1 MNLLRT
7 TLDNGLKILIRES
20 HTAPVVSFW
29 AWYRVGSRNEREGIT
44 GISHWVEHMLFKG
57 TERWPG
63 GSTDQ
68 AIARE
73 GGVFNGMTWYDF
85 TTYYETLP
93 AHKFSLA
100 LDIESDRMSNVMI
113 TEDEVESERTVI
125 ISERQGRENSPRFQ
139 LTEAVDAAAFQEH
152 PYGHETLGHLR
163 DLQAMT
169 RDDLYT
175 YYRTYYRPNNAL
187 LAIAGDFN
195 AGEIERVIE
204 RYFADIPR
212 GDAIPPVTATEPPQ
226 EEERRVTIKGQGGTH
241 YLQVVF
247 HAPAAREKD
256 YFALT
261 VLNAVLSGGSSF
273 LMGGGA
279 LTNYTSR
286 LYRALVDR
294 ELAIDIYGSLV
305 PTIDP
310 GLYRLQ
316 ATIWPERDIAEV
328 EAALTTEIERLQQ
341 DLVAEQELEKAR
353 SQARALFAYSSE
365 SITNQ
370 AFWLGFSEI
379 FADYGWFMRY
389 LNRLEAVTAEDLRR
403 VAQTY
408 LAPHNRTVGWYIS
421 AD

>member
-57 TERWPG
+57 TERWPS

-169 RDDLYT
+169 RDDLYA

-195 AGEIERVIE
+195 AGEIERVTE

-247 HAPAAREKD
+247 HEIGRASCRE
-256 YFALT
+256 
-261 VLNAVLSGGSSF
+261 
-273 LMGGGA
+273 
-279 LTNYTSR
+279 
-286 LYRALVDR
+286 
-294 ELAIDIYGSLV
+294 
-305 PTIDP
+305 
-310 GLYRLQ
+310 
-316 ATIWPERDIAEV
+316 
-328 EAALTTEIERLQQ
+328 
-341 DLVAEQELEKAR
+341 
-353 SQARALFAYSSE
+353 
-365 SITNQ
+365 
-370 AFWLGFSEI
+370 
-379 FADYGWFMRY
+379 
-389 LNRLEAVTAEDLRR
+389 R
-403 VAQTY
+403 V
-408 LAPHNRTVGWYIS
+408 
-421 AD
+421 